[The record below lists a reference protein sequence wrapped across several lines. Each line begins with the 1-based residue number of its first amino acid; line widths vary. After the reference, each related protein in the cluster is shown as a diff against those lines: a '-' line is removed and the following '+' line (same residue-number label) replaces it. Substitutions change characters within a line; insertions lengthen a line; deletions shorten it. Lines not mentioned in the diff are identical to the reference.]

1 MSLRH
6 GDTHFSIKG
15 KIIIATLTGAYNKNG
30 AIQYTEGIKSI
41 VKSFKGERYAILV
54 DNTDMEGGTPEAYQ
68 VLEEYNQW
76 LNNTNLVAKA
86 IVSNT
91 TITTDIIKSLS
102 PSINLQKNMH
112 FEDKETAM
120 TWVKKILS

>member
-15 KIIIATLTGAYNKNG
+15 KIIIATLSGAYNKNG

-41 VKSFKGERYAILV
+41 VKSFNGERYAILV

-91 TITTDIIKSLS
+91 TVTTDIIKSLS